1 MRQLLIPAA
10 IVAAMAVCAPALAQ
24 SMLVRTDQAVRIA
37 LPGAAKDVAVG
48 NPEIADVT
56 VLDARNIVIIGKGP
70 GTTNVVVLDRTGRM
84 ILDRTVVVTAAD
96 NGQVSVYRGGAVSQ
110 FSCSPACA
118 MTGQEEPPKKPQP

>member
-1 MRQLLIPAA
+1 MRPFLATLAAAALLLGALPAQ
-10 IVAAMAVCAPALAQ
+10 AQ
-24 SMLVRTDQAVRIA
+24 SMVVRTDQAVRIA

-84 ILDRTVVVTAAD
+84 ILDRTIVVTAAD
-96 NGQVSVYRGGAVSQ
+96 SGQVSIYRGGAVSQ
-110 FSCSPACA
+110 FSCSPSCS
-118 MTGQEEPPKKPQP
+118 MTGQEERPKSPQP